1 MWWVSSDWLRR
12 HTWLAKKEVA
22 WKLGKT
28 LTRRQV
34 GFSVENDDKGIPQQ
48 VGRKDLEVIG
58 EREKVKGIQSAR
70 REDRVITRHAAL
82 HWLS

>member
-1 MWWVSSDWLRR
+1 M
-12 HTWLAKKEVA
+12 
-22 WKLGKT
+22 GKT

-48 VGRKDLEVIG
+48 VGRKDLEVTG
-58 EREKVKGIQSAR
+58 EREKVKGIQRAR